1 MVEISMLRSLVRRG
15 RLIVSFTLT
24 QISEFGRDGGLII
37 AGLLEEKGVHH
48 EVGATS
54 SPVGKEDVGADA
66 KADKPKLSERIKAK
80 LHIHGK
86 DKD

>member
-1 MVEISMLRSLVRRG
+1 MRRG
-15 RLIVSFTLT
+15 RLIVSFTLAP
-24 QISEFGRDGGLII
+24 IPEFRSDRRLII

-48 EVGATS
+48 EVGATG
-54 SPVGKEDVGADA
+54 SPAGKEDVGADA